1 MTAIGTVAEARPHEG
16 AARRGAASTDATA
29 STSIAM
35 ARCEE
40 QNSCGHSAP
49 RSPASSARDGVCC
62 WPICDSDCRWPSMTI
77 GASMTTATTADRQYP
92 ARIATVPRFWRADLT
107 RTAKVLPCGAVRCH
121 AAAST
126 ATACPASTQTATRL
140 NAPAAATASACKPH
154 RCQRGFSTARS
165 RSRVASAAKN
175 AAAAFFAALATLL
188 LLRAVENPR
197 WHRWGLHALAVA
209 AAGAFNLVAVCVLA
223 GHAVAV
229 LAAAWQRT
237 APHGSTFAVRVRS
250 ARQNRGTVAILA
262 GYCLSAVVAVV
273 IDAPIVIEGHRQ
285 SLSQIGQQQT
295 PSLAELAGLRGALWP
310 QLFCSSHLAIAI
322 LVLAVASVLAAP
334 RRAAPSCGLAFA
346 TVPIAVI
353 WLISQGP
360 ASYWV
365 VRYLMFT
372 VPAWALSAGL
382 GGGGLGDLLL
392 RVRAA
397 RLGSALQPRYLVAT
411 GLVVAVGL
419 LGVHDQRAIRQ
430 PQAHNRW
437 AYPLAEANGEPVDY
451 QGAAEVIAA
460 HERRGDGIVY
470 QVSDHNHYQVDT
482 SVAYYLRVKA
492 KSTPVFQAKTQAQAG
507 TLQPVECD
515 GPARCLAGTHRLW
528 VVYVNHLVLG
538 SYLDPFLAMPPAE
551 AAVLRERGYHV
562 RALYKEDGITVAL
575 MARR

>member
-1 MTAIGTVAEARPHEG
+1 MSLTTSGLTLGAGDRQEAASRRRAVTFLTWAVPALVAAALGCYEIGVPMLWRDELASWSAASRTLPQLWTMLHQIDAALGVYYFGLHLWMAIVGDSATAMRLPSVIAMTGAAAVVALIGRRLAGVGAGLAGGLVFALIPSVSRYAQEARP
-16 AARRGAASTDATA
+16 
-29 STSIAM
+29 
-35 ARCEE
+35 
-40 QNSCGHSAP
+40 
-49 RSPASSARDGVCC
+49 
-62 WPICDSDCRWPSMTI
+62 
-77 GASMTTATTADRQYP
+77 Y
-92 ARIATVPRFWRADLT
+92 
-107 RTAKVLPCGAVRCH
+107 
-121 AAAST
+121 
-126 ATACPASTQTATRL
+126 
-140 NAPAAATASACKPH
+140 
-154 RCQRGFSTARS
+154 
-165 RSRVASAAKN
+165 

-382 GGGGLGDLLL
+382 GVAGIGDLLL

-397 RLGSALQPRYLVAT
+397 RLGSALQPRHLVAT

-482 SVAYYLRVKA
+482 SVAYYLRGKA
-492 KSTPVFQAKTQAQAG
+492 KPTPVFQAKTQAQAG